1 MNKNKIKTKN
11 KKETVLDDNGN
22 KINTSSNN
30 DDHDNDDGD
39 AVVDKIPSLDSM
51 IATIKMLVKE
61 NEIQL
66 SSLLLLSSSSC
77 ERQQQ

>member
-1 MNKNKIKTKN
+1 M
-11 KKETVLDDNGN
+11 LDDNGN

-30 DDHDNDDGD
+30 DDNDNNDGD

-66 SSLLLLSSSSC
+66 SSLLLLLSSSC

>member
-1 MNKNKIKTKN
+1 M
-11 KKETVLDDNGN
+11 TVLDDNGN

-30 DDHDNDDGD
+30 DDNDNDDGD

-51 IATIKMLVKE
+51 IATIKMLLKE

-66 SSLLLLSSSSC
+66 SSLLLLLLSSSC
-77 ERQQQ
+77 ERQQQQQQE